1 MDDLWTNLF
10 SDYDRV
16 SRKELKRLALDSDFN
31 DGRIDALEAERMRLT
46 ERVNRSE
53 LLIHAMWELLKVR
66 TGATDEELRVMVA
79 RIDLADGREDGKI
92 GTKVPSA
99 QCANCGRP
107 INTRRR
113 NCIYCDAPMSEAY
126 KVSQPKKV
134 VRTVTCTRC
143 SASVLLIPVTLTAR
157 MSPFT
162 SATLTDSSRGKS
174 LKISITDR

>member
-79 RIDLADGREDGKI
+79 RIDLADGRED
-92 GTKVPSA
+92 
-99 QCANCGRP
+99 
-107 INTRRR
+107 R
-113 NCIYCDAPMSEAY
+113 NKGS
-126 KVSQPKKV
+126 K
-134 VRTVTCTRC
+134 RTMCELWPTH
-143 SASVLLIPVTLTAR
+143 
-157 MSPFT
+157 
-162 SATLTDSSRGKS
+162 
-174 LKISITDR
+174 